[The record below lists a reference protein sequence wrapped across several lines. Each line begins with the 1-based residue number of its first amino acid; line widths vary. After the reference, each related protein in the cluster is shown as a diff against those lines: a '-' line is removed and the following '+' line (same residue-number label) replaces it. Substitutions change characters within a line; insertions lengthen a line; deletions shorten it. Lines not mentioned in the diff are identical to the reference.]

1 MGSLDAPRLWIEV
14 VGTIA
19 DILHRTEGDT
29 FVSDGDEATRGI
41 GWQDESFATQVF
53 QSLGVG
59 EVDAWEITLREVC
72 LKDFEFRVKSEE

>member
-1 MGSLDAPRLWIEV
+1 MCRLDAPRLGIEV
-14 VGTIA
+14 VGAVT
-19 DILHRTEGDT
+19 DILYGAEGDT

-72 LKDFEFRVKSEE
+72 LKDFEFRIKS